1 MPDDGNRS
9 NSALAFLAGAA
20 LVLAIG
26 IGVLAYTDNLPFQED
41 EPSLEIKLPDIE
53 AEGG

>member
-1 MPDDGNRS
+1 MPDGNKP
-9 NSALAFLAGAA
+9 NSTLAFLAGAA

-26 IGVLAYTDNLPFQED
+26 IGVLAYTDSLPFQED

-53 AEGG
+53 TDGG

>member
-1 MPDDGNRS
+1 MPGDGNRS
-9 NSALAFLAGAA
+9 NPALAFLAGAA

-41 EPSLEIKLPDIE
+41 EATVEIKLPDIE
-53 AEGG
+53 AGGD